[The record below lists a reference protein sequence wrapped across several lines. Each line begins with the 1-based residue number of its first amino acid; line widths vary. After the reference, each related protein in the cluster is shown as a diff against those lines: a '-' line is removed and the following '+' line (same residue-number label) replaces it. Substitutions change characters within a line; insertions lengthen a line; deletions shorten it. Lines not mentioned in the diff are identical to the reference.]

1 MRPAQS
7 VNLTASVIVATRN
20 RADYLTE
27 CLRRLADQRCQEQ
40 FEVIV
45 IDNDSTDDTP
55 KVIEEW
61 MRKNPQLRTFRETRI
76 GLSAAKNAGARLA
89 KGRLLIFTDDD
100 VLMESNWLE
109 AYLDWFARIA
119 DTNVLVGG
127 PIVPVLN
134 DLQPWPHWFDEQ
146 GLAEMGL
153 LHYGVERRLM
163 DWEYVWGANMAL
175 PAALFER
182 VGPWNEGVGR
192 RGEERGTFEDTEYQD
207 RVRAIGATVWFCP
220 DLGLRH
226 RIEPD
231 RLRTRNLIQVAFNRG
246 RNTFVLETLHSGRAN
261 VKTRVTRII
270 PAVAAL
276 AINVVS
282 WTWWTL
288 LFRMIRSRSLF
299 VRTRIGAFLSGN
311 KLERMR
317 AGRDSSR
324 MIYIIARVTF
334 VWRDLILRLVSN
346 DFN

>member
-7 VNLTASVIVATRN
+7 FNLAASVIVATRN

-40 FEVIV
+40 FEIIV

-61 MRKNPQLRTFRETRI
+61 MRKNPKLRTFRETRI

-89 KGRLLIFTDDD
+89 RGSLLLFTDDD
-100 VLMESNWLE
+100 VLMESNWVE
-109 AYLDWFARIA
+109 AYLDWFTRMA

-182 VGPWNEGVGR
+182 VGPWDESVGR
-192 RGEERGTFEDTEYQD
+192 KGEERGTFEDTEYQD
-207 RVRAIGATVWFCP
+207 RVRAIGGTVWFCP
-220 DLGLRH
+220 DLVLRH
-226 RIEPD
+226 RIEPN
-231 RLRTRNLIQVAFNRG
+231 RLRTRNLVQVAFNRG
-246 RNTFVLETLHSGRAN
+246 RNAFVLETLHSR
-261 VKTRVTRII
+261 RVSVNTPVTNFV
-270 PAVAAL
+270 PAVGAL
-276 AINVVS
+276 AINVAS

-288 LFRMIRSRSLF
+288 VFRMM
-299 VRTRIGAFLSGN
+299 RTRRFFIRTRGAAFSSGN

-317 AGRDSSR
+317 GGRES
-324 MIYIIARVTF
+324 ARTAYLIGRATF
-334 VWRDLILRLVSN
+334 AWRDIILRLVSN

>member
-1 MRPAQS
+1 MSPAQS
-7 VNLTASVIVATRN
+7 FDLAASVIIATRN

-40 FEVIV
+40 FEIIV

-55 KVIEEW
+55 KVIAEW
-61 MRKNPQLRTFRETRI
+61 MQRNPKLRTFRETRI

-89 KGRLLIFTDDD
+89 RGSLLLFTDDD
-100 VLMESNWLE
+100 VLMESNWVE
-109 AYLDWFARIA
+109 AYLNWFARMA

-134 DLQPWPHWFDEQ
+134 TLQPWPHWFDEQ

-163 DWEYVWGANMAL
+163 DWEYVWGANMAIE
-175 PAALFER
+175 ASLFER

-207 RVRAIGATVWFCP
+207 RVRAIGGTVWFCP

-246 RNTFVLETLHSGRAN
+246 RNAFVLETLGSGRAN
-261 VKTRVTRII
+261 LKTRVTRII
-270 PAVAAL
+270 PAVAVL

-288 LFRMIRSRSLF
+288 LFRTIRTRSLF
-299 VRTRIGAFLSGN
+299 VRTRAGAFSSGN

-317 AGRDSSR
+317 AGRESSR
-324 MIYIIARVTF
+324 MIYIIARATF

>member
-1 MRPAQS
+1 MRPEQS
-7 VNLTASVIVATRN
+7 FDLAASVIVATRN
-20 RADYLTE
+20 RADFLTE

-40 FEVIV
+40 FEIIV

-55 KVIEEW
+55 KVIAEW
-61 MRKNPQLRTFRETRI
+61 MQRNPKLRTFRETRI

-89 KGRLLIFTDDD
+89 RGRLLIFTDDD
-100 VLMESNWLE
+100 VLMESNWVE
-109 AYLDWFARIA
+109 AYLNWFARIV

-163 DWEYVWGANMAL
+163 DWEYVWGANMAIG
-175 PAALFER
+175 AALFER

-261 VKTRVTRII
+261 VKTRVTSVI
-270 PAVAAL
+270 PAVAVL

-288 LFRMIRSRSLF
+288 LFRMIRARSLF
-299 VRTRIGAFLSGN
+299 VRTRVGAFSSGN

-324 MIYIIARVTF
+324 MIYIIASTTF